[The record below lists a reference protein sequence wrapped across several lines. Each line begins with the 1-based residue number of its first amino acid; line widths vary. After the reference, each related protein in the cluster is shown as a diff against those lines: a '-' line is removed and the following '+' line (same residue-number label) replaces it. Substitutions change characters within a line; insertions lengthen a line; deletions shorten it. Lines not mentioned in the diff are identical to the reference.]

1 MKSES
6 SLMRMANKYG
16 GNLTTNN
23 VMKRLALSYFPKCHI
38 ANMAVGFA
46 VLVFFIFTTV
56 MPVETRWSAAEVVA
70 AKALPFVCIAG
81 FAFALL
87 QNTENKKISLL
98 DVLVIAWYAY
108 FLCRAWVG
116 NEFPCATQF
125 LKETELFA
133 LYFSL
138 RAIFCSINIPPVFI
152 IVLLVISGC
161 YEAVLGLWQTVPG
174 ESRHTLYLFTGSFL
188 NPGPYSAYLLIALV
202 AGLLA
207 KDEIISLSRKYSQS
221 GSRYITA
228 FYFVLLAIPAIMLP
242 ATWSR
247 AAIIAF
253 ILVCLLAYRKNY
265 WRKRY
270 VIWGLCIAT
279 ILILYFIKQNSA
291 DGRML
296 TWIACCKTW
305 SYVPW
310 LGVGIGGFKN
320 ACAKGIAELYAT
332 DPANRL
338 FASGNVADYAFCDIL
353 KILVEQGIVGVI
365 FCLIVTA
372 MTLHNVYSYS
382 RSLFYSLLSLLLFSL
397 FSYPFELYPFRAIA
411 VIIAVLS
418 SQVAYN
424 EDGKRIGPLFLF
436 LIGITIMAGY
446 MAKEINL
453 RSKIDKEADL
463 FLCGQP
469 YLMED
474 FQKILSKEND
484 NPRIL
489 FIFAKSLRSN
499 GRYNDSNVF
508 LRQGALASNDPMFL
522 LLQAG
527 NYKDMACHNL
537 AEQAYLKSY
546 AMMPNRLYPL
556 YRLMLLY
563 ESTGQKA
570 KAKRMAKKILEAK
583 PKVDSQAT
591 EDIKNKARAIL

>member
-1 MKSES
+1 MYRRISI
-6 SLMRMANKYG
+6 RIVAKYR
-16 GNLTTNN
+16 
-23 VMKRLALSYFPKCHI
+23 K
-38 ANMAVGFA
+38 
-46 VLVFFIFTTV
+46 
-56 MPVETRWSAAEVVA
+56 
-70 AKALPFVCIAG
+70 
-81 FAFALL
+81 
-87 QNTENKKISLL
+87 QKISLL
-98 DVLVIAWYAY
+98 DIFVIAWYVY
-108 FLCRAWVG
+108 YLCRTWAG

-125 LKETELFA
+125 LKDTELFT

-138 RAIFCSINIPPVFI
+138 RAIFCNISIPPVFV
-152 IVLLVISGC
+152 IVILVILSC
-161 YEAVLGLWQTVPG
+161 YEAILGLWQIITG
-174 ESRHTLYLFTGSFL
+174 ESHHTHYLFTGSFF

-207 KDEIISLSRKYSQS
+207 KNEIISLLRKYTQY
-221 GSRYITA
+221 GHRYIPA
-228 FYFVLLAIPAIMLP
+228 FYFVLLAVPAIMLP

-253 ILVCLLAYRKNY
+253 SLICLLAYRKNY

-305 SYVPW
+305 SHAPW

-320 ACAKGIAELYAT
+320 ACAEGIAELYAT
-332 DPANRL
+332 DPAIRL

-424 EDGKRIGPLFLF
+424 EEGKRIGPLFLF
-436 LIGITIMAGY
+436 LIGIAIMAGY

-463 FLCGQP
+463 FLYSQP
-469 YLMED
+469 YPMEY
-474 FQKILSKEND
+474 FKKISSKESD
-484 NPRIL
+484 NPRFL
-489 FIFAKSLRSN
+489 FIFAKTLRNN
-499 GRYNDSNVF
+499 GRYNDSNAF
-508 LRQGALASNDPMFL
+508 LHQGALVSNDPMFF
-522 LLQAG
+522 LLQG
-527 NYKDMACHNL
+527 NNYKDMACYNL
-537 AEQAYLKSY
+537 AEQAYIKSY

-556 YRLMLLY
+556 YQLMLLY
-563 ESTGQKA
+563 ESIGHEE
-570 KAKRMAKKILEAK
+570 KAKRMAKKILESK
-583 PKVDSQAT
+583 PKIDSQAT
-591 EDIKNKARAIL
+591 EYIKNKARAIL

>member
-1 MKSES
+1 MTK
-6 SLMRMANKYG
+6 
-16 GNLTTNN
+16 
-23 VMKRLALSYFPKCHI
+23 LALSYFPQCRMV
-38 ANMAVGFA
+38 NMAVGFT
-46 VLVFFIFTTV
+46 VLVFFMFTTV
-56 MPVETRWSAAEVVA
+56 MPVETRWGTAEVIL
-70 AKALPFVCIAG
+70 AKALPFICIVG
-81 FAFALL
+81 LAFALL

-98 DVLVIAWYAY
+98 DMFVIAWYVY
-108 FLCRAWVG
+108 YLCRTWAG

-125 LKETELFA
+125 LKETELFT

-138 RAIFCSINIPPVFI
+138 RAIFCNISIPPVFI

-161 YEAVLGLWQTVPG
+161 YEAVLGLWQIVTG

-253 ILVCLLAYRKNY
+253 ILVCLLAYKKNY
-265 WRKRY
+265 WRWKY
-270 VIWGLCIAT
+270 AIWGVCIAT

-305 SYVPW
+305 SHVPW

-424 EDGKRIGPLFLF
+424 EEGKRIGPLFLF
-436 LIGITIMAGY
+436 LIGIAIMAGY

-453 RSKIDKEADL
+453 RSKIDKEADML
-463 FLCGQP
+463 LYSQP

-474 FQKILSKEND
+474 FKKISSKESD
-484 NPRIL
+484 NPRFL
-489 FIFAKSLRSN
+489 FIFAKTLRNN
-499 GRYNDSNVF
+499 GMYNDSNAF
-508 LRQGALASNDPMFL
+508 LHQGVLASNDPMFF
-522 LLQAG
+522 LLQG
-527 NYKDMACHNL
+527 NNYKDMACYNL
-537 AEQAYLKSY
+537 AEQAYIKSY
-546 AMMPNRLYPL
+546 AMMPNRIYPL
-556 YRLMLLY
+556 YQLMLLY
-563 ESTGQKA
+563 ESIGHEE
-570 KAKRMAKKILEAK
+570 KAKRMAKKILESK
-583 PKVDSQAT
+583 LKIDSQAT
-591 EDIKNKARAIL
+591 EYIKNKARAIL

>member
-1 MKSES
+1 MTKF
-6 SLMRMANKYG
+6 A
-16 GNLTTNN
+16 LT
-23 VMKRLALSYFPKCHI
+23 YFPKCRMV
-38 ANMAVGFA
+38 NMAVGFT
-46 VLVFFIFTTV
+46 VLVFFMFTTI
-56 MPVETRWSAAEVVA
+56 MPVETRWGTAEVIV
-70 AKALPFVCIAG
+70 AKALPFICIVG
-81 FAFALL
+81 LAFALL

-98 DVLVIAWYAY
+98 DIFVIAWYVY
-108 FLCRAWVG
+108 YLCRTWAG

-125 LKETELFA
+125 LKDTELFT

-138 RAIFCSINIPPVFI
+138 RAIFCNISIPPVFV
-152 IVLLVISGC
+152 IVILVILSC
-161 YEAVLGLWQTVPG
+161 YEAILGLWQIITG
-174 ESRHTLYLFTGSFL
+174 ESHHTHYLFTGSFF

-207 KDEIISLSRKYSQS
+207 KNEIISLLRKYTQY
-221 GSRYITA
+221 GHRYIPA
-228 FYFVLLAIPAIMLP
+228 FYFVLLAVPAIMLP

-253 ILVCLLAYRKNY
+253 SLICLLAYRKNY

-305 SYVPW
+305 SHAPW

-320 ACAKGIAELYAT
+320 ACAEGIAELYAT
-332 DPANRL
+332 DPAIRL

-424 EDGKRIGPLFLF
+424 EEGKRIGPLFLF
-436 LIGITIMAGY
+436 LIGIAIMAGY

-463 FLCGQP
+463 FLYSQP
-469 YLMED
+469 YPMEY
-474 FQKILSKEND
+474 FKKISSKESD
-484 NPRIL
+484 NPRFL
-489 FIFAKSLRSN
+489 FIFAKTLRNN
-499 GRYNDSNVF
+499 GRYNDSNAF
-508 LRQGALASNDPMFL
+508 LHQGALVSNDPMFF
-522 LLQAG
+522 LLQG
-527 NYKDMACHNL
+527 NNYKDMACYNL
-537 AEQAYLKSY
+537 AEQAYIKSY

-556 YRLMLLY
+556 YQLMLLY
-563 ESTGQKA
+563 ESIGHEE
-570 KAKRMAKKILEAK
+570 KAKRMAKKILESK
-583 PKVDSQAT
+583 PKIDSQAT
-591 EDIKNKARAIL
+591 EYIKNKARAIL

>member
-1 MKSES
+1 MTK
-6 SLMRMANKYG
+6 
-16 GNLTTNN
+16 
-23 VMKRLALSYFPKCHI
+23 LALSYFPQCRMV
-38 ANMAVGFA
+38 NMAVGFT
-46 VLVFFIFTTV
+46 VLVFFMFTTV
-56 MPVETRWSAAEVVA
+56 MPVETRWGTAEVIL
-70 AKALPFVCIAG
+70 AKALPFICIVG
-81 FAFALL
+81 LAFALL

-98 DVLVIAWYAY
+98 DMFVIAWYVY
-108 FLCRAWVG
+108 YLCRTWAG

-125 LKETELFA
+125 LKETELFT

-138 RAIFCSINIPPVFI
+138 RAIFCNISIPPVFI

-161 YEAVLGLWQTVPG
+161 YEAVLGLWQIVTG

-253 ILVCLLAYRKNY
+253 ILVCLLAYKKNY
-265 WRKRY
+265 WRWKY
-270 VIWGLCIAT
+270 AIWGVCIAT

-305 SYVPW
+305 SHVPW

-424 EDGKRIGPLFLF
+424 EEGKRIGPLFLF
-436 LIGITIMAGY
+436 LIGIAIMAGY

-453 RSKIDKEADL
+453 RSKIDKEADML
-463 FLCGQP
+463 LYSQP

-474 FQKILSKEND
+474 FKKISSKESD
-484 NPRIL
+484 NPRFL
-489 FIFAKSLRSN
+489 FIFAKTLRNN
-499 GRYNDSNVF
+499 GMYNDSNAF
-508 LRQGALASNDPMFL
+508 LHQGVLASNDPMFF
-522 LLQAG
+522 LLQG
-527 NYKDMACHNL
+527 NNYKDMACYNL
-537 AEQAYLKSY
+537 AEQAYIKSY
-546 AMMPNRLYPL
+546 AMMPNRIYPL
-556 YRLMLLY
+556 YQLMLLY
-563 ESTGQKA
+563 ESIGHEE
-570 KAKRMAKKILEAK
+570 KAKRMAKKILESK
-583 PKVDSQAT
+583 PKIDSQAT
-591 EDIKNKARAIL
+591 EYIKNKARAIL

>member
-1 MKSES
+1 MTK
-6 SLMRMANKYG
+6 
-16 GNLTTNN
+16 
-23 VMKRLALSYFPKCHI
+23 LALSYFPQSRMV
-38 ANMAVGFA
+38 NMAVGFT
-46 VLVFFIFTTV
+46 VLVFFMFTTV
-56 MPVETRWSAAEVVA
+56 MPVETRWSTAEVIV
-70 AKALPFVCIAG
+70 AKALPFICIVG
-81 FAFALL
+81 LAFALL
-87 QNTENKKISLL
+87 QNSENKKFSLL
-98 DVLVIAWYAY
+98 DMLVIAWYVY
-108 FLCRAWVG
+108 YLCRTWAG

-125 LKETELFA
+125 LKDTELFI

-138 RAIFCSINIPPVFI
+138 RAIFCNISIPPVFV
-152 IVLLVISGC
+152 IVILVILSC
-161 YEAVLGLWQTVPG
+161 YEAILGLWQIITG
-174 ESRHTLYLFTGSFL
+174 ESHHTLYLFTGSFF

-207 KDEIISLSRKYSQS
+207 KNEIISLLRKYTQY
-221 GSRYITA
+221 GHRYILA
-228 FYFVLLAIPAIMLP
+228 FYFVLLAVPAIMLP

-253 ILVCLLAYRKNY
+253 SLICLLAYRKNY

-305 SYVPW
+305 SHVPW

-372 MTLHNVYSYS
+372 MTLYNVYSYS
-382 RSLFYSLLSLLLFSL
+382 RSLFYTLLSLLIFSL

-424 EDGKRIGPLFLF
+424 EEGKRIGPLFLF

-453 RSKIDKEADL
+453 RSKIDKEADML
-463 FLCGQP
+463 LYSQP

-474 FQKILSKEND
+474 FKKISSKESD
-484 NPRIL
+484 NPRFL
-489 FIFAKSLRSN
+489 FIFAKTLRNN
-499 GRYNDSNVF
+499 GRYNDSNAF
-508 LRQGALASNDPMFL
+508 LHQGVLVSNDPMFF
-522 LLQAG
+522 LLQG
-527 NYKDMACHNL
+527 NNYKDMACYNL
-537 AEQAYLKSY
+537 AEQAYIKSY

-556 YRLMLLY
+556 YQLMLLY
-563 ESTGQKA
+563 ESIGHEE
-570 KAKRMAKKILEAK
+570 KAKRMAKKILESK
-583 PKVDSQAT
+583 PKIDSQAT
-591 EDIKNKARAIL
+591 EYIKNKARAIL

>member
-1 MKSES
+1 MTK
-6 SLMRMANKYG
+6 
-16 GNLTTNN
+16 
-23 VMKRLALSYFPKCHI
+23 LALSYFPKCRMV
-38 ANMAVGFA
+38 NMAVGFT
-46 VLVFFIFTTV
+46 VLVFFMFTTV
-56 MPVETRWSAAEVVA
+56 MPVETRWGTAEVIV
-70 AKALPFVCIAG
+70 AKALPFICIVG
-81 FAFALL
+81 LAFALL

-98 DVLVIAWYAY
+98 DMFIIAWYVY
-108 FLCRAWVG
+108 YLCRTWAG

-125 LKETELFA
+125 LKDTELFT

-138 RAIFCSINIPPVFI
+138 RAIFCNISIPPVFV
-152 IVLLVISGC
+152 IVILVILSC
-161 YEAVLGLWQTVPG
+161 YEAILGLWQIITG
-174 ESRHTLYLFTGSFL
+174 ESHHTLYLFTGSFF

-207 KDEIISLSRKYSQS
+207 KNEIISLLRKYTQY
-221 GSRYITA
+221 GHRYILA
-228 FYFVLLAIPAIMLP
+228 FYFVLLAVPAIMLP

-253 ILVCLLAYRKNY
+253 LLVCLLAYRKNY

-305 SYVPW
+305 SHAPW

-320 ACAKGIAELYAT
+320 ACAEGIAELYAT
-332 DPANRL
+332 DPVNRL

-372 MTLHNVYSYS
+372 MTLYNVYSYS
-382 RSLFYSLLSLLLFSL
+382 RSLFYTLLSLLIFSL

-418 SQVAYN
+418 SLVAYN
-424 EDGKRIGPLFLF
+424 EEGKRIGPLFLF
-436 LIGITIMAGY
+436 LIGIAIMAGY

-453 RSKIDKEADL
+453 RSKIDKEADML
-463 FLCGQP
+463 LYSQP

-474 FQKILSKEND
+474 FKKISSKESD
-484 NPRIL
+484 NPRFL
-489 FIFAKSLRSN
+489 FIFAKTLRNN
-499 GRYNDSNVF
+499 GRYNDSNAF
-508 LRQGALASNDPMFL
+508 LHQGVLVSNDPMFF
-522 LLQAG
+522 LLQG
-527 NYKDMACHNL
+527 NNYKDMACYNL
-537 AEQAYLKSY
+537 AEQAYIKSY

-556 YRLMLLY
+556 YQLMLLY
-563 ESTGQKA
+563 ESIGHEE
-570 KAKRMAKKILEAK
+570 KAKRMAKKILESK
-583 PKVDSQAT
+583 PKIDSQAT
-591 EDIKNKARAIL
+591 EYIKNKARAIL